1 MYFLKSS
8 KSYLCS
14 VKSEE
19 WETVEEL
26 EDEIPKKRVPIDF
39 GHLTE
44 I

>member
-1 MYFLKSS
+1 MWCKKQGMRDSRG
-8 KSYLCS
+8 
-14 VKSEE
+14 
-19 WETVEEL
+19 L